1 MVLEVFYNLN
11 DSVMVWLYNKKKK
24 ENRAWDLPSILL
36 RVKLKINSF
45 DTLKKFINSPGVAS

>member
-11 DSVMVWLYNKKKK
+11 DSVMLWLYNKKNK